1 MEESIDGWFK
11 REILAHDARLLR
23 YLLRVWR
30 KKDEVYDLRQETYA
44 RVYEAALAT
53 RPRSARSF
61 LFTTAHH
68 LMADRLRR
76 EADDLKAVVTE
87 GKVRIESAGSSQA
100 VAAGTVARASDAGVL
115 LQKEGV
121 TEAEE
126 ALSSRNGTL
135 VFHDVALADAV
146 AEFNEETGML
156 TTHQRVAQCVEHE
169 RP

>member
-1 MEESIDGWFK
+1 
-11 REILAHDARLLR
+11 
-23 YLLRVWR
+23 
-30 KKDEVYDLRQETYA
+30 
-44 RVYEAALAT
+44 
-53 RPRSARSF
+53 
-61 LFTTAHH
+61 
-68 LMADRLRR
+68 MADRFRR

-87 GKVRIESAGSSQA
+87 GNVRIESAGSSQA